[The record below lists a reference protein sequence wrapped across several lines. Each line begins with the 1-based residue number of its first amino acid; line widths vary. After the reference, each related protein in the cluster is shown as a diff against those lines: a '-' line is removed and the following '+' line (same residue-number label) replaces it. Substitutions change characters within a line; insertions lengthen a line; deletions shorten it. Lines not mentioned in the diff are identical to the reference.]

1 MFEADFVVGMPS
13 RADAAALTRT
23 RARSDVAPGFTPADL
38 IARIEEAFG
47 ARSPAPAS
55 APAGETA
62 AADTFGEAA
71 GDQPRH
77 FSPAD
82 AEANPTAG
90 WDMLDADAPIPPCV
104 EQVEAAR
111 IAGYHE
117 GLADAAIAA
126 DAVVSRERELLE
138 AVAGAMKAGG
148 AIDRVAL
155 AEALR
160 RTVTML
166 VTQLVG
172 EIGVSAPLLVARV
185 EAATEL
191 LADASESAMLRVHP
205 DDLPLIEGRV
215 PGTVFPVGDE
225 GVARGSFVMEAAS
238 TIVEDGPAMWLDQL
252 TQAIERA
259 AVPAC

>member
-1 MFEADFVVGMPS
+1 MYEADFVSGMPS
-13 RADAAALTRT
+13 RANAAALSRT
-23 RARSDVAPGFTPADL
+23 RQRSDIAPGFTPADL
-38 IARIEEAFG
+38 IARIEQAFG
-47 ARSPAPAS
+47 ARAPAPT
-55 APAGETA
+55 G
-62 AADTFGEAA
+62 ADDGPEEGA

-82 AEANPTAG
+82 PDADPTAG
-90 WDMLDADAPIPPCV
+90 WDMMDADAPIPASV
-104 EQVEAAR
+104 EQIEAAR

-138 AVAGAMKAGG
+138 AVADAMKAGG
-148 AIDRVAL
+148 ATDRVAL
-155 AEALR
+155 AAALR

-172 EIGVSAPLLVARV
+172 EIGVSAPLLAARV
-185 EAATEL
+185 EAATDL

-205 DDLPLIEGRV
+205 DDLPLLEGRL
-215 PGTVFPVGDE
+215 PDTVFPVADE
-225 GVARGSFVMEAAS
+225 SVARGSFAMEAAS
-238 TIVEDGPAMWLDQL
+238 TIVEDGPAMWLEEL
-252 TQAIERA
+252 SAAIERA

>member
-1 MFEADFVVGMPS
+1 MSEADFVIGMPS
-13 RADAAALTRT
+13 RANAAATS
-23 RARSDVAPGFTPADL
+23 RALAQSSVAPGFTPADL
-38 IARIEEAFG
+38 IARIEQAFG
-47 ARSPAPAS
+47 ARSPAPAT
-55 APAGETA
+55 GDA
-62 AADTFGEAA
+62 AASEPVGE
-71 GDQPRH
+71 QPRH

-82 AEANPTAG
+82 RDADPTAG
-90 WDMLDADAPIPPCV
+90 WDMLDADAPIPACV
-104 EQVEAAR
+104 EQIEAAR
-111 IAGYHE
+111 IAGYQD

-126 DAVVSRERELLE
+126 DAVVARERELLE
-138 AVAGAMKAGG
+138 ALVGSMKSGG

-155 AEALR
+155 AESLR

-172 EIGVSAPLLVARV
+172 EIGVSAPLLAARV

-205 DDLPLIEGRV
+205 DDLPLLEGRV

-225 GVARGSFVMEAAS
+225 NVAPGSFVMEAAS
-238 TIVEDGPAMWLDQL
+238 TIVEDGPAMWLEQL
-252 TQAIERA
+252 TAAIERA

>member
-1 MFEADFVVGMPS
+1 MYEVDFVSGMPS
-13 RADAAALTRT
+13 RANAAALSRT
-23 RARSDVAPGFTPADL
+23 RARSDIAPGFTPADL
-38 IARIEEAFG
+38 IARIEQAFG
-47 ARSPAPAS
+47 ARSPAPTGADDAS
-55 APAGETA
+55 
-62 AADTFGEAA
+62 DEAA

-82 AEANPTAG
+82 RDADPTAG
-90 WDMLDADAPIPPCV
+90 WDMMDADAPIPACV
-104 EQVEAAR
+104 EQIEAAR

-126 DAVVSRERELLE
+126 DAVVSRERALLD
-138 AVAGAMKAGG
+138 AVADAIKAGG
-148 AIDRVAL
+148 AIDRIAL
-155 AEALR
+155 ASALR

-172 EIGVSAPLLVARV
+172 EIGVSAPLLAARV
-185 EAATEL
+185 EAATDL

-205 DDLPLIEGRV
+205 EDLPLLEGRV
-215 PGTVFPVGDE
+215 PGTVFPVADE
-225 GVARGSFVMEAAS
+225 SVERGSFVMEAAS

-252 TQAIERA
+252 STAIERA